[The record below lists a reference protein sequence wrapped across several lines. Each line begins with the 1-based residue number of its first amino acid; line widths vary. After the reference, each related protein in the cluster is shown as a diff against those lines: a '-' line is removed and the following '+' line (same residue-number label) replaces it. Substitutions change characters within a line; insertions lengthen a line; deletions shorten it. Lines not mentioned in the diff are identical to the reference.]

1 LEPLVKPQSRL
12 VSLDLVRVLAMA
24 LMVQGHTLDVLLT
37 PAVQSAPW
45 YNFWLFC
52 RGFTAPVF
60 MTLAGFSFALATLK
74 KWDDHTTLGSA
85 TWKRL
90 RRFGFFVLLGYSMRF
105 PVHSVRDL
113 GWVGHDGWQAF
124 LQLDVLQTI
133 GFTLIALQLLVLATR
148 SKRTFALVCGGLS
161 LLIAFAAPLAWNS
174 GLVNAL
180 PLALRSALVGTA
192 GSPFPLLPW
201 SAYIF
206 LGGALGTAYV
216 TLAGANARV
225 LRWAIPVGVAF
236 IVLGVNLEG
245 VFHHLIGDANFWPS
259 TPHLFITRV
268 GFVTALVGLA
278 SMAERYIPVKAS
290 TVRSLAEESLVVYF
304 VHVALLYGSIWNPG
318 IKQFLGGTMGFAH
331 AYIFVV
337 ILISAMLLM
346 AYHWNRAKNSHPWPS
361 YAFRTAI
368 IAVAAFAIS

>member
-1 LEPLVKPQSRL
+1 LNEQVKPQSRL

-74 KWDDHTTLGSA
+74 RWDDYTTLTA
-85 TWKRL
+85 PAWKRL
-90 RRFGFFVLLGYSMRF
+90 RRFSFFLLLGYSMRF
-105 PVHSVRDL
+105 PVHSIRDFK
-113 GWVGHDGWQAF
+113 WVGQEGWQAF

-133 GFTLIALQLLVLATR
+133 GFTLIALQLLVIATR
-148 SKRTFALVCGGLS
+148 SRRIFALVCGGLS

-174 GLVNAL
+174 VLVNAL
-180 PLALRSALVGTA
+180 PLPIRSALVGTA

-216 TLAGANARV
+216 TLTGANARV
-225 LRWAIPVGVAF
+225 LRWAIPAGLTLIAIGVKT
-236 IVLGVNLEG
+236 EG
-245 VFHHLIGDANFWPS
+245 FFHYVIGDANFWPS
-259 TPHLFITRV
+259 TPHLFLTRV

-278 SMAERYIPVKAS
+278 SMAERYIPVKAA

-304 VHVALLYGSIWNPG
+304 VHVAILYGSIWSPG
-318 IKQFLGGTMGFAH
+318 IKQYIGGSMDFAH
-331 AYIFVV
+331 AYIVV
-337 ILISAMLLM
+337 LMMISAMLLM
-346 AYHWNRAKNSHPWPS
+346 AYHWNRAKKSHPWPTF
-361 YAFRTAI
+361 AFRTAI
-368 IAVAAFAIS
+368 FAVAAIAIS